1 MQNYSMVILVGVLA
15 GFADRWIMLR
25 NDYRHYPTYPHGH
38 LTHLTMGLIA
48 AGLGAVAVPA
58 LAKPDYVA
66 VTFLALAVQ
75 QFRDIRNMERESL
88 GKLEETK
95 MIRRGTDY
103 IEGIAKVFE
112 ARNYLC
118 MLSAL
123 LSSAVTQIWSWP
135 YGITVGFL
143 CIVLSVK
150 FMTGARLETIAEFK
164 PGRVHFKNSLL
175 MVDDIVIMNVGLPA
189 TREKML
195 AEGLGLIIHPKDD
208 NARLTLDNPGQRMAI
223 IHDVVSILGSKVEL
237 SEPELMPLI
246 RKQIDQGYLA
256 FFIVANEPDME
267 CLIEVVKKVPVL
279 ETAQATS
286 LSSRAGRK
294 AAD

>member
-1 MQNYSMVILVGVLA
+1 M

-66 VTFLALAVQ
+66 VTFLALAAQ

-112 ARNYLC
+112 ARNYLV
-118 MLSAL
+118 MLTAL
-123 LSSAVTQIWSWP
+123 ISSGVTQIWSWP
-135 YGITVGFL
+135 YGIAIGL
-143 CIVLSVK
+143 LSIMLSLK
-150 FMTGARLETIAEFK
+150 LMAGARLGEMTELR
-164 PGRVHFKNSLL
+164 PGKLHFAGSLL
-175 MVDDIVIMNVGLPA
+175 MVDDVVIMNVGLPT
-189 TREKML
+189 TREKIM
-195 AEGLGLIIHPKDD
+195 AEGLGVIIHPNDD
-208 NARLTLDNPGQRMAI
+208 NARLTIDNPGQRMAI

-237 SEPELMPLI
+237 SEPELMPLA
-246 RKQIDQGYLA
+246 RKHIDKGYLA
-256 FFIVANEPDME
+256 LFIVANEPDIE
-267 CLIEVVKKVPVL
+267 SLIEIIKRVPVL
-279 ETAQATS
+279 ETAQATTLKS
-286 LSSRAGRK
+286 LAGRK